1 MNISKLVA
9 PYRKSTMPILAH
21 ALVNMRQGRGTL
33 TVTDIGTRITV
44 RLEQSDKI
52 DIAFMVPVKE
62 ISETFKGT
70 KGIVVT
76 DTGLTDA
83 SGTVRC
89 GMNKDMSREDFPLKR
104 TMEEPVEVQIKD
116 TSVFFDIIKQALPF
130 CHKHKIVSE
139 YANCLFI
146 TYGEGNTEIVASNI
160 QNLIRFRTEAMELPE
175 NAPFRF
181 RRYKINKNHLGG
193 FLIPAAAAERLPQ
206 IYDRKKPLKCVVYNQ
221 EYAVFDDGTVEFTVR
236 LPKPEMP
243 CYDTA
248 LERAGCYGNEY
259 IIIDPEVVLKDLSK
273 FLEEHRKDKVTTVLY
288 DRSDTMTVR
297 HVLVM
302 EEGVPALNY
311 EIKRIPG
318 TRNMDRIALSGFDLE
333 RALKVPG
340 TDHIRWDSVGLLP
353 IALKGSGEGYTFDIV
368 IMPVRF

>member
-9 PYRKSTMPILAH
+9 PYGKSTMPILAH

-52 DIAFMVPVKE
+52 DAKFLIPVKE
-62 ISETFKGT
+62 ISGKLKGT
-70 KGIVVT
+70 KKVMVTVTGIT
-76 DTGLTDA
+76 DGQNTCDLA
-83 SGTVRC
+83 
-89 GMNKDMSREDFPLKR
+89 KDLEINDFPLKR

-130 CHKHKIVSE
+130 CHKRKIVSE

-146 TYGEGNTEIVASNI
+146 TYGEGDTEIVASNI

-288 DRSDTMTVR
+288 DRTDTMTVR
-297 HVLVM
+297 HVLAR

-311 EIKRIPG
+311 GIKRIPG
-318 TRNMDRIALSGFDLE
+318 TRNMDRIALNGFDLE
-333 RALKVPG
+333 RALKVQG
-340 TDHIRWDSVGLLP
+340 TDHIRWDSVGLVP

-368 IMPVRF
+368 IMPVGF